1 MYANEETIK
10 VSNSRSL
17 MKVRIWKNKA
27 INKIVKAIR
36 NNKFLIATM
45 SAFILFSIVNAMMI
59 CTFFKIL
66 QRI

>member
-10 VSNSRSL
+10 VNNTRSL

>member
-1 MYANEETIK
+1 MYASEETIK

>member
-66 QRI
+66 QRV